1 MISLGHSASLLGV
14 EALPVEVEV
23 KCAAGL
29 SKLVVVGLPDK
40 AVSESRDRVSNALS
54 SSGFK
59 PPRSHV
65 TINLAPADVKKEG
78 SLYDLP
84 IALGMLVATEQEKL
98 DALEEF
104 LIVGELALSGAVR
117 PIRGALSI
125 AVLARKLKKRGVI
138 VPAENAPEAAVVR
151 GVEVYGVRSLRE
163 CSEFLAGR
171 QQLVKA
177 EAILDGAAEGDLRYD
192 VDFAEV
198 KGQHHVKRAL
208 EVAAAGGHNVLMI
221 GPPGSGKT
229 LLSKRLPTI
238 LPPLTLEEAIETTKV
253 HSIAGLLKPRQA
265 LVAARPFRSPHHTIS
280 DAGLIGGTAEPRPGE
295 VCLAHNGVLF
305 LDELPEFKRNAL
317 EVMRQP
323 LEDGRVTISRAA
335 SSMTFP
341 CRFMLVAAMN
351 PTPTGSSDS
360 RSSPAQV
367 QKYLNKI
374 SSPLLD
380 RIDIHVEVPALKYD
394 EMRHGAGGEASAE
407 IRKRVV
413 GARRLQ
419 SERFHSSKKIR
430 SNAQMG
436 PREIKEH
443 CALDGGCETLLRAA
457 MNDLNLSARGH
468 DRILKVARTIAD
480 LAGSE
485 KITTDHIGE
494 AVQYRSLDRTYWV

>member
-1 MISLGHSASLLGV
+1 MISLVHSASLLGV

-54 SSGFK
+54 SSGFR
-59 PPRSHV
+59 PPRTHV

-78 SLYDLP
+78 ALYDLP

-98 DALEEF
+98 EALGEF
-104 LIVGELALSGAVR
+104 LIVGELALSGLVR

-125 AVLARKLKKRGVI
+125 AVLARKLKKRGII
-138 VPAENAPEAAVVR
+138 VPAENAAEAAVVR
-151 GVEVYGVRSLRE
+151 GLSVHGVRSLRE
-163 CSEFLAGR
+163 CAEFLAGR
-171 QQLVKA
+171 QTLAPA
-177 EAILDGAAEGDLRYD
+177 EAALETWMQDPSRHD
-192 VDFAEV
+192 VDFSEV

-253 HSIAGLLKPRQA
+253 HSIAGLLRPKQA
-265 LVAARPFRSPHHTIS
+265 LVAARPFRAPHHTIS

-323 LEDGRVTISRAA
+323 LEDGRVTIARAA

-351 PTPTGSSDS
+351 PTPTGSADS

-380 RIDIHVEVPALKYD
+380 RIDIHVEVPALKYE
-394 EMRHGAGGEASAE
+394 EMRNGSSGESSAA
-407 IRKRVV
+407 IRDRVV
-413 GARRLQ
+413 GARKIQ
-419 SERFHSSKKIR
+419 SDRFKSARKVR
-430 SNAQMG
+430 SNAHMG
-436 PREIKEH
+436 PKEIKEH
-443 CALDGGCETLLRAA
+443 CALDAECETLLRAA
-457 MNDLNLSARGH
+457 MDQLALSARGH

-480 LAGSE
+480 LAGSQ
-485 KITTDHIGE
+485 KITADHLGE

>member
-40 AVSESRDRVSNALS
+40 AVNESRDRVSNALS
-54 SSGFK
+54 SSGFR

-78 SLYDLP
+78 ALYDLP

-98 DALEEF
+98 EALEEF
-104 LIVGELALSGAVR
+104 LIVGELALSGVVR

-138 VPAENAPEAAVVR
+138 VPCENAPEAAVVR
-151 GVEVYGVRSLRE
+151 GIEVYGVRSLRE
-163 CSEFLAGR
+163 CAEFLAGR
-171 QQLVKA
+171 QALKPA
-177 EAILDGAAEGDLRYD
+177 EAKLEEWIGDPSRYD
-192 VDFAEV
+192 VDFSEV

-208 EVAAAGGHNVLMI
+208 EVAASGGHNVLMI

-253 HSIAGLLKPRQA
+253 HSIAGLLRPKQA
-265 LVAARPFRSPHHTIS
+265 LVAARPFRAPHHTIS

-323 LEDGRVTISRAA
+323 LEDGRVTIARAA
-335 SSMTFP
+335 STMTFP
-341 CRFMLVAAMN
+341 CRFMLIAAMN
-351 PTPTGSSDS
+351 PTPTGSADS

-394 EMRHGAGGEASAE
+394 EMRHGTNGETSSD

-413 GARRLQ
+413 GARKIQ
-419 SERFHSSKKIR
+419 SERFKGSRRIR
-430 SNAQMG
+430 SNSQMG
-436 PREIKEH
+436 PKEIKAH
-443 CALDGGCETLLRAA
+443 CALDAECENLLRAA

-485 KITTDHIGE
+485 KIIPDHLGE